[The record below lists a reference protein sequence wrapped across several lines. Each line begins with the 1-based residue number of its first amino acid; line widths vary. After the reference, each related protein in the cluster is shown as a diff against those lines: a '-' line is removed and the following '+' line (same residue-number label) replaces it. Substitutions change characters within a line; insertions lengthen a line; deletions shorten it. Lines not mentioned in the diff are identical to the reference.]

1 MSITKEE
8 KKEIKQEFEKHSQD
22 TGSAEIQIATL
33 SKRISNMTEHLKEN
47 KKDHGSKKGLYK
59 MVAKRKKLLRY
70 LKRTNFESYEGL
82 VKKLNL
88 RG

>member
-1 MSITKEE
+1 MSITKEG
-8 KKEIKQEFEKHSQD
+8 KEEIRKEFEKHSQD

-59 MVAKRKKLLRY
+59 MVATRKKLLRY
-70 LKRTNFESYEGL
+70 LKETNFESYEGL

>member
-1 MSITKEE
+1 MSITKEGKE
-8 KKEIKQEFEKHSQD
+8 EIKQEFEKHSQD